1 MIMFTIMF
9 VGCLIMWYLIDIE
22 AKRIQ
27 RKKDV

>member
-1 MIMFTIMF
+1 MFTIMF
-9 VGCLIMWYLIDIE
+9 VGCLVMWYLIDIE